1 MQLPRAQSNNL
12 KLLGLSSLTH
22 QDLYILCICCIIAI
36 YSVFPLWA
44 DLLFC
49 LFHGICLYRMN
60 NVRLP
65 LLQLLLLLLFC
76 KNTHTYTQTIP
87 HTYWGPTAGLAVGV
101 SCLAIPLAGGVRPL
115 WVSLGL
121 HHAEC
126 CSEPS
131 QKHLGY
137 LPPSSQ
143 RLLFS
148 RWVWNH
154 TIWPYNVIQLFPIWI
169 SGLFFYSI
177 FFSLRKWHK
186 RYGGTTHARC
196 SYYSGVLYP
205 VRSKHWVIFISYW

>member
-1 MQLPRAQSNNL
+1 MQVPRAQSNNL

-131 QKHLGY
+131 QNIWDICLPVHNGSY
-137 LPPSSQ
+137 LAGGCEIIPYDPIMSFSYSPFG
-143 RLLFS
+143 LVVYFSILFS
-148 RWVWNH
+148 FLWESDTSGMVEQLMQDAP
-154 TIWPYNVIQLFPIWI
+154 IIVGFSIQSEANIE
-169 SGLFFYSI
+169 
-177 FFSLRKWHK
+177 
-186 RYGGTTHARC
+186 
-196 SYYSGVLYP
+196 
-205 VRSKHWVIFISYW
+205 

>member
-1 MQLPRAQSNNL
+1 MQVPRAQSNNL
-12 KLLGLSSLTH
+12 KSLGLSSLTH

-131 QKHLGY
+131 QNIWDICLPVHNGSY
-137 LPPSSQ
+137 LAGGCEIIPYDPIMSFSYSPFG
-143 RLLFS
+143 LVVYFSILFS
-148 RWVWNH
+148 FLWESDTSGMVEQLMQDAP
-154 TIWPYNVIQLFPIWI
+154 IIVGFSIQSEANIE
-169 SGLFFYSI
+169 
-177 FFSLRKWHK
+177 
-186 RYGGTTHARC
+186 
-196 SYYSGVLYP
+196 
-205 VRSKHWVIFISYW
+205 

>member
-1 MQLPRAQSNNL
+1 MQVPRAQSNNL

-131 QKHLGY
+131 QNIWDICLPVHNGSY
-137 LPPSSQ
+137 LAGGCEIIPYDPIMSFSYSPFG
-143 RLLFS
+143 LVVYFSILFS
-148 RWVWNH
+148 FLWESDTSDMVEQLMQDAP
-154 TIWPYNVIQLFPIWI
+154 IIVGFSIQSEANIE
-169 SGLFFYSI
+169 
-177 FFSLRKWHK
+177 
-186 RYGGTTHARC
+186 
-196 SYYSGVLYP
+196 
-205 VRSKHWVIFISYW
+205 